1 VQNRLNPYFREALED
16 SVVDYCADENIT
28 FLAYSPVGGGR
39 LAKKLPKFPLMR
51 QLSEKYGASPH
62 AITLA
67 WVRSKGATVVPIPGA
82 RKEEHARDS
91 ATAADLVIAAEDLAA
106 IDDEAFPT

>member
-1 VQNRLNPYFREALED
+1 VQNRLNPYFREAIED
-16 SVVDYCADENIT
+16 SVVDYCQDENIT

-51 QLSEKYGASPH
+51 ELAEKYDATPH

-67 WVRSKGATVVPIPGA
+67 WVRSKGATVVPIPAA

-91 ATAADLVIAAEDLAA
+91 ASPRSRRPRCPAGTD
-106 IDDEAFPT
+106 TS